1 MPGPETL
8 SRGVRA
14 GLILSLVVPEG
25 AGRETA
31 SEVLLWL
38 RPPGFR
44 WIVDNPAPSEEGR
57 QMADGAKRAE
67 DVQQEHKRWLVKAAR
82 MYAMCQKAGVAE
94 PMDVT
99 GLALAAFEEMTLQ
112 QALVF
117 VRSNE
122 QNIDDLAWAF
132 RSSNSAEEFEQRVKE
147 IKGLP
152 PEQAKQ
158 QPAEEEPQ

>member
-1 MPGPETL
+1 MSGPKTL
-8 SRGVRA
+8 RRGVRA
-14 GLILSLVVPEG
+14 GVILTLVVLEG

-31 SEVLLWL
+31 PEVLLWL
-38 RPPGFR
+38 RPPGSR
-44 WIVDNPAPSEEGR
+44 WVVERPAPSEEGR
-57 QMADGAKRAE
+57 PMVDGAKRGE

-99 GLALAAFEEMTLQ
+99 GLAVAAFEDMPLK

-122 QNIDDLAWAF
+122 QNIQDLAWAF
-132 RSSNSAEEFEQRVKE
+132 SNSNSAEEFEQKVKE
-147 IKGLP
+147 IKYLP
-152 PEQAKQ
+152 DRGEDP
-158 QPAEEEPQ
+158 PA